1 MLLLLIQINVR
12 GLVLEE
18 VDGIEFKVVLC
29 WCFFID
35 WLFAFDK
42 YSLLVLIWDCIF
54 SSQ

>member
-1 MLLLLIQINVR
+1 
-12 GLVLEE
+12 LVLEE

-42 YSLLVLIWDCIF
+42 YSLLVLIWACIF